1 MGFDFAGV
9 FYNVAED
16 GKEYYNVKIDDT
28 LLELFPQLKNIKFTM
43 KETPLET
50 RKENSPI
57 FKLSMYKPKDKKED
71 KKE

>member
-57 FKLSMYKPKDKKED
+57 FKLSMYKPKPKEAKD
-71 KKE
+71 

>member
-1 MGFDFAGV
+1 MGFDIAGA
-9 FYNVAED
+9 FYNISED
-16 GKEYYNVKIDDT
+16 GKEYYNVKLDDT
-28 LLELFPQLKNIKFTM
+28 LLELFPQLKNLKFIM

-57 FKLSMYKPKDKKED
+57 FKISMYKPKEKKED